1 MLILSPSLRC
11 LFAALALSAS
21 VAISGAYAA
30 PSGSTIPKLDGIS
43 VEINKGTIIR
53 LPGEASVVAIAD
65 PAVADVEVMSP
76 NLISIQGRGVGQTTV
91 VAFNDYGDE
100 ILNETVSVS
109 HNLTRLNGVVKNVMP
124 GSSIVFR
131 SVDGA
136 LVMSG
141 DVESPLEADGARR
154 MAEPFLAGSTLVNML
169 NIKGSDQ
176 VLLQVRVAEVSRTE
190 LKQFGINL
198 GALLTSGNFTFGLFN
213 GRDLAAGLRNG
224 ATGALIGQYAGGDLT
239 MDTVIDALVED
250 NLIKVLAEPNLTT
263 TSGKSANFLAGGEFP
278 VPVPGQDG
286 QVTIEYR
293 QYGISLRFTPLVL
306 SKEKISLT
314 VAPEVSELSQIGA
327 IEVAGF
333 NIPALTTRRA
343 ETTVE
348 LGSGQSF
355 AIAGLLQHNNSNT
368 ISKFP
373 GLGDLPILGALFRST
388 EYRNDET
395 ELMIFVTPY
404 TVRGTSANNLK
415 DPTQGYVAPD
425 ESERILDGKHYH
437 PVPDPAP
444 VVPEGTVPQE
454 AITPSQLREPS
465 IRRENARSVSP
476 RKARNRLGRADEEAA
491 IPADTPVV
499 VEKTVIETTIIEPA
513 APAAEAPAVL
523 TPQEPIG
530 LNGPVGYRLR

>member
-1 MLILSPSLRC
+1 MFHTTLR
-11 LFAALALSAS
+11 ALAL
-21 VAISGAYAA
+21 AITLLATPSLASGALAA
-30 PSGSTIPKLDGIS
+30 NSTIPKVDGIS

-65 PAVADVEVMSP
+65 PAVADVEVMAP
-76 NLISIQGRGVGQTTV
+76 NLISVQGRGVGQTSV
-91 VAFNDYGDE
+91 VAFNDFGDE

-109 HNLTRLNGVVKNVMP
+109 HNLSRLNGIVKSILP
-124 GSSIVFR
+124 GSGIIFR

-141 DVESPLEADGARR
+141 DVESPLEADNVRR
-154 MAEPFLAGSTLVNML
+154 MAEPFLAGGTLVNML
-169 NIKGSDQ
+169 NVKGSDQ

-213 GRDLAAGLRNG
+213 GRDLIPSLRDG

-239 MDTVIDALVED
+239 LDTVIDALVED
-250 NLIKVLAEPNLTT
+250 NLIKLLAEPNLTT

-278 VPVPGQDG
+278 IPVPGQDG

-293 QYGISLRFTPLVL
+293 QYGVSLRFTPVVL
-306 SKEKISLT
+306 SKDKISLT
-314 VAPEVSELSQIGA
+314 VAPEVSELTQIGA
-327 IEVAGF
+327 IEVANF

-355 AIAGLLQHNNSNT
+355 AIAGLLQHNNSNNV
-368 ISKFP
+368 SKFP
-373 GLGDLPILGALFRST
+373 GLGDLPVLGALFRST
-388 EYRNDET
+388 EFRNDQT

-404 TVRGTSANNLK
+404 TVRGTSAANLK
-415 DPTQGYVAPD
+415 DPTEGLVAPD
-425 ESERILDGKHYH
+425 ESERILEGKHYH
-437 PVPDPAP
+437 PVPDPKP
-444 VVPEGTVPQE
+444 VTPEGTAPE
-454 AITPSQLREPS
+454 AVVTPSQLREPE
-465 IRRENARSVSP
+465 IRRENARNLSP
-476 RKARNRLGRADEEAA
+476 RQARNRLGNNDAPLESTAV
-491 IPADTPVV
+491 TVV
-499 VEKTVIETTIIEPA
+499 KETTVIVETPPAEPVPQPET
-513 APAAEAPAVL
+513 PAL

>member
-1 MLILSPSLRC
+1 MPILQSLRT
-11 LFAALALSAS
+11 LAAAFALSAA
-21 VAISGAYAA
+21 VAVSGVHAA
-30 PSGSTIPKLDGIS
+30 PAKNTIPQLDGIS

-53 LPGEASVVAIAD
+53 LPGDASVVAIAD
-65 PAVADVEVMSP
+65 PAVADVEVMAP
-76 NLISIQGRGVGQTTV
+76 NLISVQGRGVGQTTV
-91 VAFNDYGDE
+91 VAFNDFGDE

-109 HNLTRLNGVVKNVMP
+109 HNLSRLNGIVKNVMP
-124 GSSIVFR
+124 STGITFR

-141 DVESPLEADGARR
+141 DVESPLEADSARR

-190 LKQFGINL
+190 LKSFGINL

-213 GRDLAAGLRNG
+213 GRDLTAGLRNG
-224 ATGALIGQYAGGDLT
+224 ATGALIGQYAGGDLAL
-239 MDTVIDALVED
+239 DTVIDALVED

-404 TVRGTSANNLK
+404 TVRGTSAANLK
-415 DPTQGYVAPD
+415 DPTQGHVSPD
-425 ESERILDGKHYH
+425 ESERILEGKHYH
-437 PVPDPAP
+437 PVPEPKP
-444 VVPEGTVPQE
+444 VLPEDEITQDTP
-454 AITPSQLREPS
+454 TPSQLREPA
-465 IRRENARSVSP
+465 IRRDNARSVSP
-476 RKARNRLGRADEEAA
+476 RQARNRLGREEAA
-491 IPADTPVV
+491 STVI
-499 VEKTVIETTIIEPA
+499 VEKTVAEEAPEVIAPVPSVPQEPA
-513 APAAEAPAVL
+513 NL
-523 TPQEPIG
+523 IPQEPIG